1 MRTYDIVLKLLREHE
16 ELRSSDRKLLWAI
29 WEWQGIADTH
39 ISKEKFLSA
48 SVVAEGITR
57 ARRKAQELHPEL
69 QATQEVKKA
78 RKIKQEQKSE
88 LIFDEV
94 RQVYKYC

>member
-16 ELRSSDRKLLWAI
+16 ELRSSDRKLLWAV
-29 WEWQGIADTH
+29 WEWQGIASNSMT
-39 ISKEKFLSA
+39 KELFLS
-48 SVVAEGITR
+48 SSIVAEGVTR
-57 ARRKAQELHPEL
+57 ARRKIQQLHPEL
-69 QATQEVKKA
+69 HATQEVKKA
-78 RKIKQEQKSE
+78 RKIKQEQKGK

>member
-1 MRTYDIVLKLLREHE
+1 MRTFDIVLKLLKEHE
-16 ELRSSDRKLLWAI
+16 ELRSSDRKLLWAV

-69 QATQEVKKA
+69 HATQEVKKA
-78 RKIKQEQKSE
+78 RKIKQEQKGE